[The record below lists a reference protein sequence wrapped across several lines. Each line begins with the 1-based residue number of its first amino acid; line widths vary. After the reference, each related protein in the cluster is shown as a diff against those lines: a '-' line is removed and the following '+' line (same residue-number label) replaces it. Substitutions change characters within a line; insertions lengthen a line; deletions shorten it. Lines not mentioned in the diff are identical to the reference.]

1 MIDPISLS
9 VEALA
14 TLVLTKALEKTGE
27 TLGEKTLE
35 QVGKL
40 IKLLRRKSPE
50 TASAI
55 EKVAEQPQ
63 LAEQQPEDYGQA
75 VLVAQVQEAAGADDE
90 IAEAVRAL
98 AEAVQAQPA
107 TIQNFEKLAGIVQQ
121 GNTIHNQSNTI
132 NNPTFN
138 L

>member
-9 VEALA
+9 AEALT
-14 TLVLTKALEKTGE
+14 TLVLTKALEKGGE

-35 QVGKL
+35 QVGRL
-40 IKLLRRKSPE
+40 IQLLRRKSPV

-55 EKVAEQPQ
+55 EKVAEQPE
-63 LAEQQPEDYGQA
+63 LAEQQPEDYGEA
-75 VLVAQVQEAAGADDE
+75 VLVAQVQEAARADEE

-107 TIQNFEKLAGIVQQ
+107 TIQNLEKLAEKIGIVNQ
-121 GNTIHNQSNTI
+121 GGTI
-132 NNPTFN
+132 NKPTIN
-138 L
+138 I